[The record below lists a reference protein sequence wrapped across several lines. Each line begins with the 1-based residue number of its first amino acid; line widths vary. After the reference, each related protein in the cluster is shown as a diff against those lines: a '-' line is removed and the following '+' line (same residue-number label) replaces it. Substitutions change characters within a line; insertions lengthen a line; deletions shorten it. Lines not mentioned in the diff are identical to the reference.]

1 MKHTFAFKFCRWIY
15 NIVAKPHIK
24 FYRNSAVRSQQT
36 ERGDSSWT
44 STLQWRHNGHDNVSN
59 HQPHGCLLKR
69 LFRRRSKKTSKLRV
83 TGLCAGNP
91 PVTGEFPTQ
100 MASNAENA
108 SIWWRHHDKGKSEA
122 LDCVSYRGLKL
133 TDQIMKLLELG
144 TIRRHHAYNM
154 MTSSNGTII
163 RVTCHSC
170 GELTGPR
177 WNPPYKVQWRR
188 ALMFSLICARINGW
202 LNNDEAGYLRRHRAY
217 YDVTVMKL
225 LERVQYVCN
234 RKMENID
241 EIQYSN
247 SNSKRF
253 IETHTYSNHTHYK
266 YDIWCEA
273 SMVRSSG

>member
-122 LDCVSYRGLKL
+122 LDFVSYRGLTL

-144 TIRRHHAYNM
+144 AIRRHHAYNM

-163 RVTCHSC
+163 RVTGHSC

-177 WNPPYKVQWRR
+177 WNPPYKVQWRITQAGAPLHSHWLASDSATQGGVKWRR

-202 LNNDEAGYLRRHRAY
+202 LNNDEAIGPIMTSLWWS
-217 YDVTVMKL
+217 
-225 LERVQYVCN
+225 CWN
-234 RKMENID
+234 G
-241 EIQYSN
+241 
-247 SNSKRF
+247 
-253 IETHTYSNHTHYK
+253 
-266 YDIWCEA
+266 C
-273 SMVRSSG
+273 